1 MPQASLVTRSRT
13 QLPQELSRAQ
23 SAINLPEVQEMLQKL
38 SAFNLGIFMP
48 HRHEDETGAFEV
60 LPQGIIQL
68 EDGLRV
74 SFVEEHTIAD
84 PESYV
89 PVGWVW
95 NNNGAVSSAMCV
107 MRCFKRDGDTMHY
120 SRHESE

>member
-74 SFVEEHTIAD
+74 SFVEEHTISD

-120 SRHESE
+120 SRHEYE

>member
-1 MPQASLVTRSRT
+1 MSQASLVTRSRT

>member
-95 NNNGAVSSAMCV
+95 NENGAVSSAMCV

>member
-60 LPQGIIQL
+60 LPPGIIQL

-95 NNNGAVSSAMCV
+95 NENGAVSSAMCV